1 MICRNWKIPTVAL
14 GGIRKKN
21 IKLVKLTK
29 NKSAAFQTFIEDIQK
44 KPACI

>member
-1 MICRNWKIPTVAL
+1 MISLNLKIQTVAL

-29 NKSAAFQTFIEDIQK
+29 NKSAAFQTFIGEI
-44 KPACI
+44 